1 MEKKSHKKQYIFIT
15 LIYLII
21 FVPLAFFRYPDV
33 RNEFKYFVITED
45 MINAKNYLI
54 LKYFSELYPDKPP
67 LYFFILIFFK
77 TYFKTLFFPLSLL
90 FGSLLPSFGISIL
103 SFKLFTKLKD
113 EKTGFFITMI
123 LISIPYFLGVS
134 LFLRMDILMSFFIL
148 LSMYLFFTMYQK
160 KNEITITKLILLYLS
175 ISIAVLIKGGAGFA
189 VPILIILTFLILE
202 KKLSF
207 LKEIHFFKGILLIIM
222 IIGIWFYGIYLQ
234 PQGKEY
240 ISLLLGQE
248 TFERMTKAKT
258 HSRPFYF
265 YLTKLPLILYPYG
278 IIYLGALVY
287 YIKNIK
293 KYFSWTL
300 LEKIGFSW
308 SVVPLIFFS
317 FMSGKLEIYLLP
329 LYTGFIILSLS
340 FIERIK
346 FKNSGNI
353 FIKIT
358 EGLLIVPL
366 FIDIFFN
373 KEKSIEK
380 SIKFIFSSTIIL
392 YLIFPFLLEKY
403 NEEFSLKSI
412 ASILK
417 KSNNNIIAYKFPDL
431 LNLSYEINKDI
442 KEIEN
447 KENLSDIKE
456 QKVFLVSR
464 EKYKD
469 DIDENKNFK
478 LLYKNKA
485 YYLYIN

>member
-1 MEKKSHKKQYIFIT
+1 
-15 LIYLII
+15 
-21 FVPLAFFRYPDV
+21 
-33 RNEFKYFVITED
+33 
-45 MINAKNYLI
+45 
-54 LKYFSELYPDKPP
+54 
-67 LYFFILIFFK
+67 
-77 TYFKTLFFPLSLL
+77 
-90 FGSLLPSFGISIL
+90 
-103 SFKLFTKLKD
+103 
-113 EKTGFFITMI
+113 
-123 LISIPYFLGVS
+123 
-134 LFLRMDILMSFFIL
+134 
-148 LSMYLFFTMYQK
+148 MYLFFTMYQK
-160 KNEITITKLILLYLS
+160 KNEITITKLIFLYLS
-175 ISIAVLIKGGAGFA
+175 ISIAILIKGGAGFA

-248 TFERMTKAKT
+248 TFGRMIKAKT

-278 IIYLGALVY
+278 IIYLGSLVY
-287 YIKNIK
+287 YIKNIR

-329 LYTGFIILSLS
+329 LYTGFIILSLA

-358 EGLLIVPL
+358 EGLLVVPL

-373 KEKSIEK
+373 KEKNKEK

-392 YLIFPFLLEKY
+392 YLIFPFLLVKY
-403 NEEFSLKSI
+403 NEEFSLKNI

-442 KEIEN
+442 REIEN

-469 DIDENKNFK
+469 DIDETENFK
-478 LLYKNKA
+478 LIYNNKS
-485 YYLYIN
+485 YYLYSN